1 MVAGVARRGAAR
13 CGSAR
18 RDATRRNSRSLSASL
33 SACIRISGWWR
44 QERWKGQRQQL
55 SVAVDGNGAGW
66 RSALGESRAY
76 LLEGSATTNSV
87 YCCWC
92 CRWCCWWCCCWPYA
106 CWSVVSVVFSSVHSV
121 VGLASSPRVARS
133 LGCTTIRRVAVGLRS
148 RVVARLVSSLPRATR
163 QPECLSSILPV
174 SPPVLCSKLK
184 LLRVPRVS

>member
-121 VGLASSPRVARS
+121 VGLASSPEWHGRSAARRFVESPLGYAREWS
-133 LGCTTIRRVAVGLRS
+133 LVWSPLFLVQRGNPSVS
-148 RVVARLVSSLPRATR
+148 RPSCLFLLPCCAA
-163 QPECLSSILPV
+163 S
-174 SPPVLCSKLK
+174 
-184 LLRVPRVS
+184 